1 MQEERISLY
10 YQQGGSDKVY
20 HLQLETIDGQWSVHA
35 QWGRRGS
42 ALQSDAKA
50 SGVPFE
56 EAKRVFDRV
65 LREKTG
71 KGYQIS
77 EANGDAT
84 ASTVSLGLPTK
95 ELSGHAPE
103 LLTLI
108 EEREALALVSD
119 LAWWFQQK
127 FDGRRLAVE
136 KQNGQYR
143 GINKLG
149 QVIAI
154 DSQLAAAFDAVEAD
168 GFLVD
173 GEITD
178 ARFHLWDILTHN
190 GCDLRDHAYEVRY
203 ARFTRLFQGVH
214 DVLRVAETAVTPKAK
229 RNLVARMHEVRAEG
243 FVCKN
248 RNAVYAGGRS
258 GQHFKCKF
266 AATASFI
273 VGPKPNK
280 KAADG
285 HRSVAVYLLD
295 GDQERFMGTVGV
307 PERYRL
313 PRDGEIVEV
322 RYLLPSRSRRKAH
335 SSEVFR
341 TDSQRCRSPRMCG
354 ESVEA
359 QSRRSG
365 NQGVLMSPLR
375 PIHSRKFPSTPK
387 AAPGAGSSCQGSALR
402 SDERQNPPPLTAAR
416 PVRRELAT
424 KGIWFFF
431 FKGKSPLKRKRTK
444 N

>member
-20 HLQLETIDGQWSVHA
+20 HLQLETIDGKWSVHA

-50 SGVPFE
+50 SGAPYE

-77 EANGDAT
+77 EANGNT
-84 ASTVSLGLPTK
+84 AASAVSLGLPTK
-95 ELSGHAPE
+95 EFSGHAPE
-103 LLTLI
+103 LLTPI
-108 EEREALALVSD
+108 EEREALALASD
-119 LAWWFQQK
+119 LGWWFQQK

-136 KQNGQYR
+136 KQSGQYR

-149 QVIAI
+149 QVIGI
-154 DSQLAAAFDAVEAD
+154 DNQLAAALDHGEAD
-168 GFLVD
+168 SFLVD

-178 ARFHLWDILTHN
+178 SRFYVWDILTHN
-190 GCDLRDHAYEVRY
+190 GCDLRNQPYELRY
-203 ARFTRLFQGVH
+203 ARLTRLFHGVH
-214 DVLRVAETAVTPKAK
+214 DVLRVADTAMTPKAK
-229 RNLVARMHEVRAEG
+229 RAFVDRMHESRAEG

-248 RNAVYAGGRS
+248 RNAAYAGGRS

-266 AATASFI
+266 VATASFI
-273 VGPKPNK
+273 VGPKPDK

-285 HRSVAVYLLD
+285 HRSIAVYLLD

-313 PRDGEIVEV
+313 PKDGEFVEV
-322 RYLLPSRSRRKAH
+322 RYLYCHPGPDGKLIQAKYFGQVRDDIDRAECSVSQLKLKA
-335 SSEVFR
+335 
-341 TDSQRCRSPRMCG
+341 D
-354 ESVEA
+354 EA
-359 QSRRSG
+359 EA
-365 NQGVLMSPLR
+365 NE
-375 PIHSRKFPSTPK
+375 F
-387 AAPGAGSSCQGSALR
+387 
-402 SDERQNPPPLTAAR
+402 
-416 PVRRELAT
+416 
-424 KGIWFFF
+424 
-431 FKGKSPLKRKRTK
+431 
-444 N
+444 